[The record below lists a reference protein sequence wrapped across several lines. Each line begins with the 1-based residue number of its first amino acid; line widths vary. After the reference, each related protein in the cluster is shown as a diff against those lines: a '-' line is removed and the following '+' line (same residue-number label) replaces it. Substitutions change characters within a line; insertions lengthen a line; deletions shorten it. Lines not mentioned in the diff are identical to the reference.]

1 ARRGDRRG
9 DRPLRLRQVHPAAP
23 RRRPGPPQRR
33 HHRPRRHAADR
44 HRSAHRGRLPGT
56 APAAL
61 AHSRPE
67 RRPRPAPQHRP
78 TRRARAGAPP
88 AAARRARA
96 RRGPPPPRGLR
107 RHGPARLDRP
117 GAGPQPR
124 GAAAGRALRRAGCA
138 DSPAHAG
145 PAARDPRRRAHH
157 RPRGHPRRRGGA
169 VPRRPGGAVALPAG
183 RRTGRALAR
192 PHRRGARRPP
202 PRPRRPHPRR
212 PARRAA
218 RGPRRPQPPPHH
230 LRGSLMTRRLT
241 RRSFSAL
248 GLSSAAALGA
258 ASCVP
263 GEGSGNAAG
272 ADGAG
277 EWSTDALTLDW
288 ATYNP
293 LSLVLRDQELV
304 EAALGDGVA
313 VTWVQSAG
321 SNKAN
326 EFLRSGS
333 ADIASTAGSAALLAR
348 ANGSPIKVIDIY
360 SQPEWSALVVG
371 EDSDITG
378 PATSPAAPSPRP
390 PAPTRTSSS
399 SRPSPR
405 PG

>member
-1 ARRGDRRG
+1 
-9 DRPLRLRQVHPAAP
+9 
-23 RRRPGPPQRR
+23 
-33 HHRPRRHAADR
+33 
-44 HRSAHRGRLPGT
+44 
-56 APAAL
+56 
-61 AHSRPE
+61 
-67 RRPRPAPQHRP
+67 
-78 TRRARAGAPP
+78 
-88 AAARRARA
+88 
-96 RRGPPPPRGLR
+96 
-107 RHGPARLDRP
+107 
-117 GAGPQPR
+117 
-124 GAAAGRALRRAGCA
+124 
-138 DSPAHAG
+138 
-145 PAARDPRRRAHH
+145 
-157 RPRGHPRRRGGA
+157 
-169 VPRRPGGAVALPAG
+169 
-183 RRTGRALAR
+183 
-192 PHRRGARRPP
+192 
-202 PRPRRPHPRR
+202 
-212 PARRAA
+212 
-218 RGPRRPQPPPHH
+218 
-230 LRGSLMTRRLT
+230 MTRRLT

-378 PATSPAAPSPRP
+378 PGDLAGRAVAATPGTDPYFFLVQALAEAGLSIDDVELQPLQHADGRSALEGDSVEAWSGLDPIMAAAEVESGARLVFRAVDFNTYGFLNATEEFIDQHADVAQVVVDAYEQARTWALANPEGTAQLLADAAGIDLAVATTVIAERSNLDVPGIPGEDQLAVLEAISPMLADSGDVAGGADAVADALGTIVHADFATAAVE
-390 PAPTRTSSS
+390 AQ
-399 SRPSPR
+399 
-405 PG
+405 